1 MPDEELAEWLSDW
14 RAAYSVLSM
23 QSGAEGLVPIAV
35 LLLDISQN
43 RLLFR
48 FRDDLGK
55 IATEESVPILE
66 GMRDELAKWVSENGA
81 TSVYL
86 MFLDTLSNAIRISDP
101 REVPPEVDLA
111 DYLDRV
117 FAQEITNAGFAAG

>member
-1 MPDEELAEWLSDW
+1 MPDKDLPEWLSDW

-23 QSGAEGLVPIAV
+23 QSGREGSVPIAV
-35 LLLDISQN
+35 LLLDVIHN

-55 IATEESVPILE
+55 IATEESVPVLE
-66 GMRDELAKWVSENGA
+66 GMRDELASWVSENRA

-86 MFLDTLSNAIRISDP
+86 MFLDMLSNAITISDP
-101 REVPPEVDLA
+101 REVPPEVDLG

-117 FAQEITNAGFAAG
+117 FAQEITNARFAGN